1 MEPEK
6 LRRKIC
12 FAAAQLLHSRRET
25 SFGNARW
32 RASRAI
38 TNGYIPAE
46 SVPTDM
52 EIRMS
57 LQQLVSTSQPQ
68 VASVTDPEAANQEC
82 YVRYFDLLE
91 PLDRVRLD
99 RSIHPE
105 GDLLYHS
112 LQVFELARNARPWD
126 EDFLLAALLHD
137 VGRGIDPHDSCQATL
152 TAVQDIVSERTLWF
166 IEHLPLQH
174 RASEGIIGARAR
186 RRLAEHADGEELR
199 LLAECDSD
207 GRVPGRPVCSLTE
220 AIQFLEDL
228 GSE

>member
-1 MEPEK
+1 MDQEK

-25 SFGNARW
+25 SFVNARW

-38 TNGYIPAE
+38 TNSYIPAE

-57 LQQLVSTSQPQ
+57 LQQMVSTSTPQ
-68 VASVTDPEAANQEC
+68 VTAATAPEQAEAEC
-82 YVRYFDLLE
+82 YQRCFDLLE
-91 PLDRVRLD
+91 PLDRVRLNRD
-99 RSIHPE
+99 THPE

-137 VGRGIDPHDSCQATL
+137 VGKGIDPYDAFQATL

-174 RASEGIIGARAR
+174 RASEGTIGVRAR
-186 RRLAEHADGEELR
+186 RRLAEHDDGEELR

-207 GRVPGRPVCSLTE
+207 GRVPGRPVCSLAE
-220 AIQFLEDL
+220 AIQFLKDMSDE
-228 GSE
+228 